1 MTAMLQI
8 TTGRAPDGRPQLTA
22 IGEIDLGNADELRRA
37 LADAV
42 SPDQR
47 LLVDL
52 TRVDYLDSAALAALF
67 GQADHIDIHISPL
80 NESLLTISGLTQVT
94 NVRVIPPS

>member
-52 TRVDYLDSAALAALF
+52 TRVDSTAPRWPPCSARPTT
-67 GQADHIDIHISPL
+67 ST
-80 NESLLTISGLTQVT
+80 STS
-94 NVRVIPPS
+94 RR